1 MVQRGK
7 NAETKHVICT
17 VCDNYCP
24 LKANVVGGVLQGL
37 EPYED
42 PKAICFKAHSWKEH
56 INHPDRILHPM
67 KNVGTRG
74 AQRWVPISWDQALDE
89 IAARLRQI
97 IGTYGPESVA
107 VSSLRGNVSGDQGMI
122 RRFMNLIG
130 SPNFISGLHMCE
142 GNTLQVHRATFG
154 TSIAEDLSSANCILL
169 VGHNPHRGNWAGQA
183 AQLDAALARGAK
195 LIVLDP
201 RKSENAWRADIHL
214 PLRYGTDT
222 AMLLG
227 FLRVIVEEELY
238 DKEFVA
244 RYTYGFPQLRER
256 LQEYSLEKVA
266 AITGCDAQ
274 QIAAAARL
282 FATAGPSVIP
292 WGPILDMQ
300 VNSTSGIRCE
310 DLLVSIC
317 GFVGKCE
324 QLQSPEPALV
334 NVSQL
339 ELHEMLSQEQK
350 EKQLGA
356 DRYPLLSYRGYEPLR
371 AAVKRVY
378 GIEWLD
384 LEASFMANPA
394 AVFRA
399 MRTDQPYPVRA
410 LLNLGSN
417 ALMGYVNQ
425 QGILE
430 GLMRQELIVV
440 FDHWLTPTAQLA
452 DYVLP
457 ADYFLER
464 PALMNQDGAGGAMV
478 QQQVLQPRGEC
489 RSLYALLKG
498 LADRMGLQSYF
509 PWPDDEALLD
519 YRVSRGGKRW
529 KDVESAMFLGD
540 AAQVNPLETGFATP
554 TGKIELYS
562 TVLEQLGCDPLPY
575 YKEAAQT
582 PRNAPALAE
591 QYPLTVFVGLRDK
604 ANYLTNLRQIKSL
617 RRIDPCPEAYL
628 HPNDAARSGAEDGRW
643 VWLETTHG
651 RMVLRVKCDA
661 VQPEGTVRVPHGWWI
676 PEWKP
681 GWENGLSGAMYF
693 NDALILPDEDWN
705 ADAEQGVPNLR
716 GGLLA
721 KVYPVTPEEPLWE
734 KLQNL

>member
-74 AQRWVPISWDQALDE
+74 TQRWVPISWDQALDE

-107 VSSLRGNVSGDQGMI
+107 VSSLMGNVSGDQGMI

-244 RYTYGFPQLRER
+244 RYTYGFSQLRER

-317 GFVGKCE
+317 GFV
-324 QLQSPEPALV
+324 
-334 NVSQL
+334 
-339 ELHEMLSQEQK
+339 
-350 EKQLGA
+350 
-356 DRYPLLSYRGYEPLR
+356 
-371 AAVKRVY
+371 
-378 GIEWLD
+378 
-384 LEASFMANPA
+384 
-394 AVFRA
+394 
-399 MRTDQPYPVRA
+399 
-410 LLNLGSN
+410 
-417 ALMGYVNQ
+417 
-425 QGILE
+425 
-430 GLMRQELIVV
+430 
-440 FDHWLTPTAQLA
+440 
-452 DYVLP
+452 
-457 ADYFLER
+457 
-464 PALMNQDGAGGAMV
+464 
-478 QQQVLQPRGEC
+478 
-489 RSLYALLKG
+489 
-498 LADRMGLQSYF
+498 
-509 PWPDDEALLD
+509 
-519 YRVSRGGKRW
+519 
-529 KDVESAMFLGD
+529 
-540 AAQVNPLETGFATP
+540 
-554 TGKIELYS
+554 
-562 TVLEQLGCDPLPY
+562 
-575 YKEAAQT
+575 
-582 PRNAPALAE
+582 
-591 QYPLTVFVGLRDK
+591 
-604 ANYLTNLRQIKSL
+604 
-617 RRIDPCPEAYL
+617 
-628 HPNDAARSGAEDGRW
+628 
-643 VWLETTHG
+643 TH
-651 RMVLRVKCDA
+651 
-661 VQPEGTVRVPHGWWI
+661 
-676 PEWKP
+676 
-681 GWENGLSGAMYF
+681 
-693 NDALILPDEDWN
+693 
-705 ADAEQGVPNLR
+705 
-716 GGLLA
+716 
-721 KVYPVTPEEPLWE
+721 
-734 KLQNL
+734 